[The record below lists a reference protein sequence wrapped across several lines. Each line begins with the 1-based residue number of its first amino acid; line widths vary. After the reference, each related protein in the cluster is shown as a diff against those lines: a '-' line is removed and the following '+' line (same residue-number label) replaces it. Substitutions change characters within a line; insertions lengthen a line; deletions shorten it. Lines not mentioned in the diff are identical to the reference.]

1 MLFDI
6 PLDSINESHLQ
17 SLVNG
22 APEGRQIEY
31 KRQLPGNSRDEGI
44 EFLKDVTAMAN
55 THGGDILYGVGEG
68 KDAGGNTVAVAIDG
82 VAGEDADKVKLRLE
96 DVIRNGVRPRLIGLR
111 IEPVSLA
118 NGNQVFIVRVPRSW
132 NAPHVVDY
140 QRHWRFYYRNS
151 AGSHPMDVTEL
162 RHAFTFSDTL
172 SQRLEEFRLERLAK
186 IAADEKIGTGP
197 KVALHIQPFSSVD
210 PTAHVDFIRT
220 KGIDHYPFITANFG
234 SYTSRVNYHGF
245 FEYMDWSGTRNYLQI
260 FRTGKLEAVSG
271 DLVGEGRVRQ
281 PFFEERILEATYSYL
296 KLLKGL
302 GVTPPL
308 LLHLSLLGVKG
319 YTVGEGSV
327 VAGATPE
334 WKNIEE
340 DDLLLLGELIES
352 YEDSPPRILK
362 SSFDAVW
369 NAAGSAGS
377 PYYEG
382 NNNWRAS

>member
-1 MLFDI
+1 MIFNI
-6 PLDSINESHLQ
+6 PLHQIDEALLQ
-17 SLVNG
+17 SLVDTL
-22 APEGRQIEY
+22 EDRQVEF
-31 KRQLPGNSRDEGI
+31 KEVLPSKDSGDI
-44 EFLKDVTAMAN
+44 IKKFLKPVSAMAN
-55 THGGDILYGVGEG
+55 TLGGDVIYGIKEAKNAEG
-68 KDAGGNTVAVAIDG
+68 HTVAGAIVG
-82 VAGEDADKVKLRLE
+82 IPKEDPDDVKQRLE
-96 DVIRNGVRPRLIGLR
+96 NLLRTSVDPRIIGYTIHPVR
-111 IEPVSLA
+111 LA
-118 NGNQVFIVRVPRSW
+118 NGNFVYIVRVLRSW
-132 NAPHVVDY
+132 NPPHVVKHGD
-140 QRHWRFYYRNS
+140 HWRFYYRNS

-162 RHAFTFSDTL
+162 HHAFTFSDTL
-172 SQRLEEFRLERLAK
+172 SQKLEEFRLERLAK

-220 KGIDHYPFITANFG
+220 KSIGHYPFITANYG

-245 FEYMDWSGTRNYLQI
+245 FEYMDWSEKRNYLQI

-281 PFFEERILEATYSYL
+281 PFFEERILAATHSYL
-296 KLLKGL
+296 KLLRSL
-302 GVTPPL
+302 GVTAPL

-319 YTVGEGSV
+319 YTVGEGTV

-340 DDLLLLGELIES
+340 NDLLLPGELIES

-369 NAAGSAGS
+369 NAAGSEGS

-382 NNNWRAS
+382 DDNWQAN